1 MSVAQNDVVYKRFVQ
16 VIDEVFSTMVGFEVQ
31 AIPIRV
37 EERKAIRN
45 EISGMMLLTGEN
57 NAMISLSMTHVH
69 AALIIAYMT
78 GIAVEELSQSDVCDG
93 MAELVN
99 MIGGRAKAILSG
111 TEYYYQLTSPF
122 TVVGEQVFI
131 TYKNKALQWS
141 AKFCSSEVEMYFE
154 FIYL

>member
-1 MSVAQNDVVYKRFVQ
+1 MAVVQNDFVYKRFVQ
-16 VIDEVFSTMVGFEVQ
+16 VIDEVFTTMVGLEVQ
-31 AIPIRV
+31 ATPIER

-45 EISGMMLLTGEN
+45 EISGMMFLTGEH
-57 NAMISLSMTHVH
+57 NAMISLSMTNSS
-69 AALIIAYMT
+69 AALVIAYIT
-78 GIAVEELSQSDVCDG
+78 GITMEELSPSDVCDG

-111 TEYYYQLTSPF
+111 SEYHYQLTSPF
-122 TVVGEQVFI
+122 TVVGEQVFV

-154 FIYL
+154 FVYL